1 MLKGN
6 QYKKL
11 ITVVLILAVIWLG
24 LEIIQGN
31 LTFQSNEEV
40 TSFEEKTDLI
50 RIDNPRP
57 GQEISSPLEIT
68 GKARGYWFF
77 EASFPLELQDS
88 EGNIIIEHYAEAVL
102 DPNNPDLTWMTEDFI
117 PFESSIEF
125 DSSKLESG
133 NLILRRSNPSGLPEN
148 DDKLIIPVIFN

>member
-117 PFESSIEF
+117 PFESSIKF